1 MILWFKNLPATD
13 TDFSSW
19 LPFIGKPWFRTHYM
33 KFVYLLMI
41 SIALAPG
48 LVFGVDLISQLITET
63 NPVFISTSSSVV
75 FYITLILFSACTFVI
90 HEFFHI
96 IVIYK
101 LGDISL
107 TFSGIFFWLNTDTPL
122 SKKRFWLF
130 MSLPLMML
138 SIVPAFASIGMSGF
152 MKSLM
157 LYICWFNMVISSS
170 DIINSFLIL
179 IKPKNS
185 IFCRGYYRL
194 Q

>member
-1 MILWFKNLPATD
+1 
-13 TDFSSW
+13 
-19 LPFIGKPWFRTHYM
+19 
-33 KFVYLLMI
+33 
-41 SIALAPG
+41 
-48 LVFGVDLISQLITET
+48 
-63 NPVFISTSSSVV
+63 
-75 FYITLILFSACTFVI
+75 
-90 HEFFHI
+90 
-96 IVIYK
+96 YK

-107 TFSGIFFWLNTDTPL
+107 TFSSIFFWLNTDAPL

-157 LYICWFNMVISSS
+157 LYICWFNMVLSSS

>member
-13 TDFSSW
+13 IDFSSW
-19 LPFIGKPWFRTHYM
+19 VPFIRNPWFRTHYM

-48 LVFGVDLISQLITET
+48 HVFGQDIISQLITAA
-63 NPVFISTSSSVV
+63 NQVNISSSSVG
-75 FYITLILFSACTFVI
+75 FYITLILFSVCIFMI
-90 HEFFHI
+90 HEFIHI
-96 IVIYK
+96 MVIYR

-107 TFSGIFFWLNTDTPL
+107 TFSGIFFWLNTNALL

-130 MSLPLMML
+130 MCLPLIML
-138 SIVPAFASIGMSGF
+138 SIVPAMASLYMSGF
-152 MKSLM
+152 MKSLI
-157 LYICWFNMVISSS
+157 LYICWFNMIISSS
-170 DIINSFLIL
+170 DFINSFLIL

>member
-1 MILWFKNLPATD
+1 MILWFKNLLATD
-13 TDFSSW
+13 IDFSSW
-19 LPFIGKPWFRTHYM
+19 VPFIRNSWFRTHYM

-48 LVFGVDLISQLITET
+48 LVLGQDIISQLITAT
-63 NPVFISTSSSVV
+63 NQVNISSSSVG
-75 FYITLILFSACTFVI
+75 FFITLILFSACIFMI

-96 IVIYK
+96 IVIYR

-107 TFSGIFFWLNTDTPL
+107 TFSGIFFWLNTNAPL

-130 MSLPLMML
+130 MSLPLIML
-138 SIVPAFASIGMSGF
+138 SIVPAMTSLYMSGF
-152 MKSLM
+152 MRSLM
-157 LYICWFNMVISSS
+157 LYICWFNTIISSS

-185 IFCRGYYRL
+185 IFCRGYYHL